1 MVEQILEKQTEIS
14 LTLPSAWSWTDLE
27 VPEGPCLLYCSEA
40 VLFVPMYHSHRTFF
54 VLNAPTCKLPH
65 NFSLSESE
73 SLTPGQDLYYVEVVL
88 NCEED
93 L

>member
-14 LTLPSAWSWTDLE
+14 LTLPSAWSWTDPE
-27 VPEGPCLLYCSEA
+27 VPEGPCPLYCSEA
-40 VLFVPMYHSHRTFF
+40 VLFVPMYHSHCTFS

-65 NFSLSESE
+65 NFSLSKSE

-88 NCEED
+88 NCKED